1 MKIFA
6 HSYSPGQLI
15 VEMVAQA
22 MEGKLDGNFVKG
34 DTPFYKGTH
43 YTLEGAAPFSALLAD
58 VHYKEDAFLSYES
71 LDDRFVHLSFIITD
85 LEISF
90 KINNTVKNIDNWT
103 YNMYI
108 NDVALAND
116 YTVKKGSN
124 IFSIGIFVEK
134 TALKAAFEKKG
145 MGDLQAEDIFDETK
159 NTLIR
164 TDRISNES
172 LEIINNFRKIPYNSP
187 FFDLHFKSVVNRL
200 FYRYLLE
207 LDINKIVIGKVT
219 KEDFENILKS
229 KVQLYDNLE
238 GGFPGIDSLSSN
250 IAMSASKYKKLF
262 FKITGTT
269 PASYFNRNK
278 LHRGKELLESRQF
291 TINEVVNQLNY
302 CSTSYFAKCFKESYG
317 LFPKEYQKLLL

>member
-1 MKIFA
+1 MKIFP
-6 HSYSPGQLI
+6 HSYRPGQLI
-15 VEMVAQA
+15 IDMVAKA
-22 MEGKLDGNFVKG
+22 MEGKPDGNFLRG

-43 YTLEGAAPFSALLAD
+43 YTVEGGTHFSALLAD
-58 VHYKEDAFLSYES
+58 VHFKEDVFLSYES
-71 LDDRFVHLSFIITD
+71 SDTKFVNISFIITD
-85 LEISF
+85 VEISF
-90 KINNTVKNIDNWT
+90 NLNNTVRTIDNWT
-103 YNMYI
+103 NNLCI
-108 NDVALAND
+108 NDVAIQND
-116 YTVKKGSN
+116 YFVKKGSN
-124 IFSIGIFVEK
+124 VFSIGIFVEK
-134 TALKAAFEKKG
+134 TALKAAFEQNG
-145 MGDLQAEDIFDETK
+145 MRDLKTEEIFDETK

-164 TDRISNES
+164 MDRISNES
-172 LEIINNFRKIPYNSP
+172 LEIIANFRKIPYDSP
-187 FFDLHFKSVVNRL
+187 FFDLHFKSVAHQL
-200 FYRYLLE
+200 LYRYLLE
-207 LDINKIVIGKVT
+207 LDLDKIVIGKVT

-229 KVQLYDNLE
+229 KVHLHDNLE
-238 GGFPGIDSLSSN
+238 GGFPGIDILSSD